1 MTTDANKDEQT
12 QPIKVNTEERSSE
25 DTSRINLA
33 LQKDEPAVEIPDWLI
48 EFASQPSQYVDP
60 ESQHGLEA
68 IDEPAPETHE
78 NLAPIVLETAEWH
91 VVQAELEHSA
101 PTLVGDTNQDSDQQ
115 VLEKLLDLGNFSA
128 AADLVLKRATTKEL
142 ALQYQ
147 RSLRSYLVLQEDRL
161 ALWNA
166 YDELTE
172 KNKHE
177 NTQVEPMEDEWKDR

>member
-33 LQKDEPAVEIPDWLI
+33 QQKDEPAVEIPDWLI
-48 EFASQPSQYVDP
+48 EFASQPSQDVDP

-68 IDEPAPETHE
+68 IDELAPEAHE
-78 NLAPIVLETAEWH
+78 TLAPIVLETAEWH
-91 VVQAELEHSA
+91 VVQAELEYSA

-115 VLEKLLDLGNFSA
+115 VLEKHLDLGNFSA
-128 AADLVLKRATTKEL
+128 VADLVLKRATTKEL

-147 RSLRSYLVLQEDRL
+147 RSLRAYLVLQGDRL

-172 KNKHE
+172 KIKHE